1 MEFYGEK
8 KGIYFTNPRL
18 DLIKLVP
25 ANPANK
31 ILEIGAG
38 GGDTLVEIKKLN
50 LASEVIGVDLMPVP
64 DSNQDNPLIDKFIV
78 CDVEKTDLP
87 YSEGYFDI
95 ILLGDVVEHLFD
107 PWSFLQKMSRLLKK
121 DGIFIASLPNIRYY
135 TAMYKVFFKGDF
147 GYESDGLF
155 DKTHFRF
162 FCKKNIF
169 DLFNTDQFKCT
180 RIISRNRLLGLKGK
194 KELFDILTF
203 RVFEEF
209 FARQYIVVSK
219 KL

>member
-8 KGIYFTNPRL
+8 QEVYFTNPRM
-18 DLIKLVP
+18 DLIKLIP
-25 ANPANK
+25 ANPANR

-50 LASEVIGVDLMPVP
+50 LATEVIGVDLMAIPN
-64 DSNQDNPLIDKFIV
+64 SNQDNSAIDKFII
-78 CDVEKTDLP
+78 CDVEKSPLP
-87 YSEGYFDI
+87 YAEGYFDI

-107 PWSFLQKMSRLLKK
+107 PWSFLQKMSKLLKK
-121 DGIFIASLPNIRYY
+121 DGIFVASLPNIRYY

-147 GYESDGLF
+147 GYDTHGLF

-162 FCKKNIF
+162 FCKKNIVA
-169 DLFNTDQFKCT
+169 LFNTDEFKCT
-180 RIISRNRLLGLKGK
+180 YVVPRNKLLGLKGK
-194 KELFDILTF
+194 KELLNKLTF
-203 RVFEEF
+203 GIFEEF
-209 FARQYIVVSK
+209 FTIQYIIVAR

>member
-38 GGDTLVEIKKLN
+38 GGDTLVEIKKLD

-107 PWSFLQKMSRLLKK
+107 PWSFLQKMSKLLKK

-180 RIISRNRLLGLKGK
+180 KIISRNRLLGLKGK
-194 KELFDILTF
+194 KELFDKLTF

-219 KL
+219 KI